1 MATAD
6 DLRAQLAV
14 AELEEQLGAAKGADD
29 GPGRS
34 LKDELRYAR
43 WVARGGPAEET
54 ARLNDGGEHTNR
66 AVAEH
71 HTRWLA
77 EQKG

>member
-6 DLRAQLAV
+6 DLRAQLVV
-14 AELEEQLGAAKGADD
+14 AELEEQLAAAKDTDGADR
-29 GPGRS
+29 P

-54 ARLNDGGEHTNR
+54 ARLDDGGEHTNR

-71 HTRWLA
+71 HARWLA